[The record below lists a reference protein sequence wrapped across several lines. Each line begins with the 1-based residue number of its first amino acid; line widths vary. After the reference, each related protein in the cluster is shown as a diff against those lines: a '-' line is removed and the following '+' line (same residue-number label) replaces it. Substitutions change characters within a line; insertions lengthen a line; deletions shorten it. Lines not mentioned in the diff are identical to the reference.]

1 MSSNKISN
9 QPQRRSDGEETH
21 NAILEQAVRLASIEG
36 LSSLTLGRL
45 AEQAGLS
52 KSGLYAHF
60 GSKEQL
66 QLEVIEA
73 ARRIFEREVIYP
85 AFDEPDG
92 LARFTAFCNA
102 YLSYLERGVF
112 PGGCFFYTLV
122 AEFDAQPGRFREEVV
137 ADRREWGDLIEQTIV
152 TAQEKG
158 EIDKSIEPAQLAFE
172 VEAAMEL
179 TNVVYNLER
188 DPSVI
193 ERGRSTVAAAI
204 ERAKSKK

>member
-1 MSSNKISN
+1 MSSS
-9 QPQRRSDGEETH
+9 QTSHQSYRRSDGEETH

-85 AFDEPDG
+85 AFDVPDG
-92 LARFTAFCNA
+92 LARFSALCYA

-112 PGGCFFYTLV
+112 PGGCFFFTV
-122 AEFDAQPGRFREEVV
+122 FAEFDAQPGRFHEEVV
-137 ADRREWGDLIEQTIV
+137 ADRREWESLLQQAIV
-152 TAQEKG
+152 TAQANG
-158 EIDKSIEPAQLAFE
+158 EIDESIEPAQLAFE

-179 TNVVYNLER
+179 TNVLYNFER
-188 DPSVI
+188 DTSVI

-204 ERAKSKK
+204 ERARPKT